1 LVTANSVS
9 NQTDLSTY
17 YVASNESEFLWE
29 HGNEESL
36 LFDRR
41 SGQTHLLTATAV
53 EALLYLQK
61 QPHTLPQLAD
71 YIADMFELSRNN
83 DLLEQLEE
91 LLNHFVDIGL
101 AETSKTK

>member
-1 LVTANSVS
+1 LANADSVS
-9 NQTDLSTY
+9 NQTGVSAY
-17 YVASNESEFLWE
+17 YAAPNESEFLWE

-61 QPHTLPQLAD
+61 KPHTLPQLAD
-71 YIADMFELSRNN
+71 HIADVFEFSRNN
-83 DLLEQLEE
+83 DLIEHLEE
-91 LLNHFVDIGL
+91 LLKHFVDIGL
-101 AETSKTK
+101 ADPVN